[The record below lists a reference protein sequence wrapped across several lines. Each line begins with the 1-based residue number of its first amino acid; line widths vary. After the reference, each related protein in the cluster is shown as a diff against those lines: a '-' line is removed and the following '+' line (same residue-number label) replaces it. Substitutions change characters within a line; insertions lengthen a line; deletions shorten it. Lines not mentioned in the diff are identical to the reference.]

1 MKRMQLTPRIE
12 QAISTAAIAHRKQKR
27 KGSGAPYIV
36 HPFSVMLLASE
47 VTDDEDTLI
56 ACLFHD
62 ILEDVED
69 QYNESQMR
77 RDYGDNVVNIVLGV
91 TKDDSIKD
99 WHERSQA
106 YLHKLEHQAPDESV
120 IVSLADKCHNLHATL
135 QDYNNATNKDEVWN
149 IFKTGK
155 DSQLWWYQQVL
166 GVGQRR
172 IPEENKLHQRLKKM
186 IGELEAIVAE

>member
-1 MKRMQLTPRIE
+1 MKLTPRIE
-12 QAISTAAIAHRKQKR
+12 RAISTAAIAHRKQKR

-36 HPFSVMLLASE
+36 HPYSVMLLASE

-62 ILEDVED
+62 IIEDAPHN
-69 QYNESQMR
+69 YNEAQMR
-77 RDYGDNVVNIVLGV
+77 EEYGDRVTDIVLGV
-91 TKDDSIKD
+91 TKDDTIKD

-106 YLHKLEHQAPDESV
+106 YLHKLEHKAPDESV

-135 QDYNNATNKDEVWN
+135 QDYDNATNKDAVWR

-155 DSQLWWYQQVL
+155 DSQLWWYQAVL
-166 GVGQRR
+166 DVGRRR
-172 IPEENKLHQRLKKM
+172 IPKQNSLHHRLKTM
-186 IGELEAIVAE
+186 IGKLETIVAE